1 MMFLVF
7 YQSTTEIA
15 SKNLK
20 KHVIFSI
27 NTKDNFNQNEL
38 KLAAFTYNSS
48 KNNVLRFPVATVRS
62 IIPTKANA
70 IPIEQINTYF
80 QAASIECLVLWK

>member
-7 YQSTTEIA
+7 YQDTTEIA

-27 NTKDNFNQNEL
+27 NTKL
-38 KLAAFTYNSS
+38 KRL
-48 KNNVLRFPVATVRS
+48 
-62 IIPTKANA
+62 I
-70 IPIEQINTYF
+70 
-80 QAASIECLVLWK
+80 